1 MNFKEIYY
9 KSILKEEI
17 AWQQSLSTML
27 WDIPRGKLQYAKLP
41 LSTPI
46 LNRIFSKPPRTTV
59 FHVTEWSGVSKL
71 IKIEGTKKSIST
83 LANTERTV
91 IESGIRA
98 GGGVV
103 VELEG
108 DVLMAAADDVMSQP
122 DKTGRRWIELETIKN
137 LKAPSLYTKIKKDV
151 ENMLWGIIKTHA
163 EYPELDWAVDKAW
176 AELKVERARD
186 GKIMSLIIKDYL
198 DGMEKVMKRHSKGL
212 KKVFYDYLKKRD
224 KDGTNRRWDEIVV
237 NNIKIKMIHTAE
249 YGDDDFEDMG
259 IPVKKYG
266 WEDGVAVD
274 MRAGNEEIAAYV
286 AKKSQQLARKK

>member
-1 MNFKEIYY
+1 MIRFNEVYY
-9 KSILKEEI
+9 KSVLKEEI

-59 FHVTEWSGVSKL
+59 FHVTAWAGVSKL

-83 LANTERTV
+83 LANTTTGV
-91 IESGIRA
+91 IGAGIRG

-163 EYPELDWAVDKAW
+163 EYPELGWAVDKAW
-176 AELKVERARD
+176 TELKTERARD

-198 DGMEKVMKRHSKGL
+198 DGMEKVMKKNSRGL
-212 KKVFYDYLKKRD
+212 KKVFYNYLQKRD

-249 YGDDDFEDMG
+249 YGDDFDDTG

-266 WEDGVAVD
+266 YEDGELVD
-274 MRAGNEEIAAYV
+274 MDAGNEEIAAYV

>member
-1 MNFKEIYY
+1 MKSFKYFI
-9 KSILKEEI
+9 KEEI
-17 AWQQSLSTML
+17 AWQQSLSKLL
-27 WDIPRGKLQYAKLP
+27 WDIPRGKIQFVKLP

-59 FHVTEWSGVSKL
+59 FHVTGWAGVSKL

-83 LANTERTV
+83 AANIDAMIV
-91 IESGIRA
+91 GSGVRG

-108 DVLMAAADDVMSQP
+108 DVLMAAGDDIMSQP

-137 LKAPSLYTKIKKDV
+137 LKALPLYTKIKKDV
-151 ENMLWGIIKTHA
+151 ENMLWGIVKTHA

-176 AELKVERARD
+176 AELKAERARD

-212 KKVFYDYLKKRD
+212 KKVFYNYLQKRD
-224 KDGTNRRWDEIVV
+224 KDGMNRRWDEIVV

-249 YGDDDFEDMG
+249 YGDDFDDTG

-266 WEDGVAVD
+266 WEDGALVD
-274 MRAGNEEIAAYV
+274 MDAGNEEIAAYV

>member
-1 MNFKEIYY
+1 MKTFKHFI
-9 KSILKEEI
+9 KEEI

-27 WDIPRGKLQYAKLP
+27 WDMPRGKIQYAKLP

-46 LNRIFSKPPRTTV
+46 LNRIFSKPQRTTV
-59 FHVTEWSGVSKL
+59 FHVTEPSGVMKL
-71 IKIEGTKKSIST
+71 INIEGTKKSIST
-83 LANTERTV
+83 LAN
-91 IESGIRA
+91 IESKIIGSGIRG

-108 DVLMAAADDVMSQP
+108 DVLMAAADDIMSQP

-137 LKAPSLYTKIKKDV
+137 LKALPLYTKIKKDV

-176 AELKVERARD
+176 AELKAERARD

-212 KKVFYDYLKKRD
+212 KKVFYNYLQKRD
-224 KDGTNRRWDEIVV
+224 KDGMNRRWDEIVV

-249 YGDDDFEDMG
+249 YGDDFDDIG

-266 WEDGVAVD
+266 WEDGALVD
-274 MRAGNEEIAAYV
+274 MDAGNEEIAAYV

>member
-1 MNFKEIYY
+1 MKSFKHFI
-9 KSILKEEI
+9 KEEI

-27 WDIPRGKLQYAKLP
+27 WDMPRGKIQYAKLP

-46 LNRIFSKPPRTTV
+46 LNRIFSKPQRTTV
-59 FHVTEWSGVSKL
+59 FHVTEPSGVMKL
-71 IKIEGTKKSIST
+71 INIEGTKKSIST
-83 LANTERTV
+83 LAN
-91 IESGIRA
+91 IESKIIGSGIRG

-108 DVLMAAADDVMSQP
+108 DVLMAAADDIMSQP

-137 LKAPSLYTKIKKDV
+137 LKAQPLYIKMKKDV
-151 ENMLWGIIKTHA
+151 EEMLWKIIKTHA
-163 EYPELDWAVDKAW
+163 EYPEVGWAVDKAW
-176 AELKVERARD
+176 TELRTERVRD

-198 DGMEKVMKRHSKGL
+198 DGMEKVMKKHSRGL
-212 KKVFYDYLKKRD
+212 KKVFYNYLQKRD
-224 KDGTNRRWDEIVV
+224 QDGFAGRRLWDEIVV

-249 YGDDDFEDMG
+249 YGDDFDDIG

-266 WEDGVAVD
+266 WEDGALVD
-274 MRAGNEEIAAYV
+274 MVAGNEEIKAYV

>member
-1 MNFKEIYY
+1 MKSFKHFIN
-9 KSILKEEI
+9 EEI

-59 FHVTEWSGVSKL
+59 FHVTGWAGVSKL

-83 LANTERTV
+83 LANTTTGV
-91 IESGIRA
+91 IGAGIRG

-137 LKAPSLYTKIKKDV
+137 LKALPLYTKIKKDV
-151 ENMLWGIIKTHA
+151 ENMLWEIIKTHA
-163 EYPELDWAVDKAW
+163 EYPELGWAVDKAW
-176 AELKVERARD
+176 TELKTERARD

-198 DGMEKVMKRHSKGL
+198 DGMEKVMKKNSRGL
-212 KKVFYDYLKKRD
+212 KKVFYNYLQKRD

-249 YGDDDFEDMG
+249 YGDDFDDTG

-266 WEDGVAVD
+266 YEDGELVD
-274 MRAGNEEIAAYV
+274 MDAGNEEIAAYV

>member
-1 MNFKEIYY
+1 MKSFKHFI
-9 KSILKEEI
+9 KEEI

-46 LNRIFSKPPRTTV
+46 LNRIFSKPQRTTV
-59 FHVTEWSGVSKL
+59 FHVTEPSGVMKL
-71 IKIEGTKKSIST
+71 INIEGTKKSIST
-83 LANTERTV
+83 LAN
-91 IESGIRA
+91 IESKIIGSGIRG

-108 DVLMAAADDVMSQP
+108 DVLMAAADDIMSQP

-137 LKAPSLYTKIKKDV
+137 LKALPLYTKIKKDV

-176 AELKVERARD
+176 AELKAERARD

-212 KKVFYDYLKKRD
+212 KKVFYNYLQKRD
-224 KDGTNRRWDEIVV
+224 KDGMNRRWDEIVV

-249 YGDDDFEDMG
+249 YGDDFDDIG

-266 WEDGVAVD
+266 WEDGALVD
-274 MRAGNEEIAAYV
+274 MDAGNEEIKAYV

>member
-1 MNFKEIYY
+1 MKSFKHFI
-9 KSILKEEI
+9 KEEI

-27 WDIPRGKLQYAKLP
+27 WDMPRGKIQYAKLP

-46 LNRIFSKPPRTTV
+46 LNRIFSKPQRTTV
-59 FHVTEWSGVSKL
+59 FHVTEPSGVMKL
-71 IKIEGTKKSIST
+71 INIEGTKKSIST
-83 LANTERTV
+83 LAN
-91 IESGIRA
+91 IESKIIGSGIRG

-108 DVLMAAADDVMSQP
+108 DVLMAAADDIMSQP

-137 LKAPSLYTKIKKDV
+137 LKAQPLYIKMKKDV
-151 ENMLWGIIKTHA
+151 EEMLWKIIKTHA

-176 AELKVERARD
+176 AELKAERARD

-212 KKVFYDYLKKRD
+212 KKVFYNYLQKRD
-224 KDGTNRRWDEIVV
+224 KDGMNRRWDEIVV

-249 YGDDDFEDMG
+249 YGDDFDDTG

-266 WEDGVAVD
+266 WEDGALVD
-274 MRAGNEEIAAYV
+274 MDAGNEEIAAYV

>member
-1 MNFKEIYY
+1 MNFKEVYY

-27 WDIPRGKLQYAKLP
+27 WDMPRGKLQYAKLP

-59 FHVTEWSGVSKL
+59 FHVTGWAGVSKL

-83 LANTERTV
+83 LANAERVV
-91 IESGIRA
+91 IEDGIRA
-98 GGGVV
+98 GGGIV

-108 DVLMAAADDVMSQP
+108 DVLMAAGDDVMSQP
-122 DKTGRRWIELETIKN
+122 DKTGRRWIELETVKN
-137 LKAPSLYTKIKKDV
+137 LKALPLYTKIKEDV
-151 ENMLWGIIKTHA
+151 RELLIELIVKYADDPRPLPDVAAAWIALGQEHGGKT
-163 EYPELDWAVDKAW
+163 K
-176 AELKVERARD
+176 
-186 GKIMSLIIKDYL
+186 SLIIKEYIDE
-198 DGMEKVMKRHSKGL
+198 MEKIMKRHSKGL
-212 KKVFYDYLKKRD
+212 KKVFYNYLKKRD

-237 NNIKIKMIHTAE
+237 NNIKIKMLHSAE
-249 YGDDDFEDMG
+249 YGDYFDDIG

-266 WEDGVAVD
+266 WEDGELVD
-274 MRAGNEEIAAYV
+274 MDAGNKEIAAYV

>member
-1 MNFKEIYY
+1 MKSFKHFI
-9 KSILKEEI
+9 KEEI

-59 FHVTEWSGVSKL
+59 FHVTGWAGVSKL

-83 LANTERTV
+83 LANTTTGV
-91 IESGIRA
+91 IDAGIRG

-108 DVLMAAADDVMSQP
+108 DVLMAAADDIMSQP

-137 LKAPSLYTKIKKDV
+137 LKALPLYTKIKKDV

-176 AELKVERARD
+176 AELKAERARD

-198 DGMEKVMKRHSKGL
+198 DGMEKVMKKHSRGL
-212 KKVFYDYLKKRD
+212 KKVFYNYLQKRD
-224 KDGTNRRWDEIVV
+224 QDGFAGRRLWDEIVV

-249 YGDDDFEDMG
+249 YGDDFDDTG

-266 WEDGVAVD
+266 WEDGALVD
-274 MRAGNEEIAAYV
+274 MDAGNEEIAAYV